1 MTYSSLLNPSDELLF
16 PQKYRHSCFTKSHAQ
31 STLIYSHLLETRST
45 TRVKSKYNPTEE
57 VLSVP
62 TKPRLYTLTLLQNL
76 RKYLQKHEGQNS
88 ESTTLMG
95 AEQPARQ
102 ERVSVMVTLF
112 CDTELNTLARIQG
125 DNTNILL
132 GWLWKAWRN

>member
-1 MTYSSLLNPSDELLF
+1 M
-16 PQKYRHSCFTKSHAQ
+16 
-31 STLIYSHLLETRST
+31 
-45 TRVKSKYNPTEE
+45 
-57 VLSVP
+57 P

-76 RKYLQKHEGQNS
+76 RKCLQKHEGQNS

-112 CDTELNTLARIQG
+112 SDTELNTLARIQG
-125 DNTNILL
+125 DNTNRLL
-132 GWLWKAWRN
+132 GWLWKAWRK